1 MEISQ
6 LPGLGPKRAEALR
19 KAGLNS
25 VADLLYNIPRT
36 YLDQTKVTPIGN
48 CHVGDKVVL
57 IGTIQRSGIVRGRKS
72 RFVATLTDGSGEM
85 QLLFFQGANYWAKKI
100 QNGTRW
106 LVAGTVGE
114 YRGLQMSHPD
124 MQPFDEDEEFSGSIQ
139 PVYPISESCR
149 EARMEQKFFRKLY
162 KTIFNFPG
170 LTLPGLCPRV
180 LTDYLKF
187 RPVMENLRTL
197 HMPKEFPAIYKAKR
211 ELKVLELLPFCLRMV
226 KRRENQ
232 KMRGHERCI
241 DLGSV
246 MAAKSQLPF
255 SLTHGQEEALDTII
269 AGLNGKKQF
278 HALLQGDVGCGKT
291 VVAMLAMMAVC
302 GGGRLVAGSDMRVV
316 GNGAAARVLNGAE
329 GQALNSALNSAEP
342 APSASG
348 TATAVAGNG
357 MREQCALM
365 VPTDILARQ
374 HFKSLKPFFDAAGL
388 NVRLLV
394 GATPAAEKKVIL
406 GEIQMGL
413 ADVVIGT
420 HALFSKDVIFARLGL
435 VVIDEQHR
443 FGVGQREALLAKG
456 NYPDMLVMSA
466 TPIPRSLAMTLYG
479 DLKVISI
486 KEKPAGRKPIKTRLV
501 NAAKR
506 EDMKK
511 FICKEALG
519 GNLCYWIAS
528 RVGSD
533 EEGNARSVDEIVEE
547 LQSFIAG
554 PGRAINGSI
563 NSSINGAG
571 HAGTNGAAAQ
581 AGVNGATQAGLNGA
595 TNQALNGAA
604 TQVLNGAGLK
614 VAGVHGQMDEK
625 QRDEIIAQFAAGKIH
640 ILVATTV
647 IEVGVNVPAA
657 NLMVIDQPD
666 RFGLAQLH
674 QLRGRVGRGNMEA
687 WCFLMI
693 PEGDAAETSMER
705 LSQFSQTEDGFEIA
719 ELDLM
724 NRGAGNLEGN
734 EQSGAWVF
742 RWFDWIADQELI
754 SQTLETAE
762 KILNDKVAFDENARE
777 QIQAWYGEKDFKN
790 EDGVH

>member
-6 LPGLGPKRAEALR
+6 LPGLGPKRVEALR
-19 KAGLNS
+19 KAGLCS
-25 VADLLYNIPRT
+25 IADLLYNIPRT
-36 YLDQTKVTPIGN
+36 YLDQTKVTQIGN
-48 CHVGDKVVL
+48 CHVGEKVVL
-57 IGTIQRSGIVRGRKS
+57 IGRISRSGIVRGRRS
-72 RFVATLTDGSGEM
+72 RFVATLSDGTGEI
-85 QLLFFQGANYWAKKI
+85 QLLFFNAASFWSRKI
-100 QNGTRW
+100 KNDTRW
-106 LVAGTVGE
+106 LVTGQVGE
-114 YRGLQMSHPD
+114 FRGLQITHPE
-124 MQPFDEDEEFSGSIQ
+124 MQPFDEDEEFSGAIQ
-139 PVYPISESCR
+139 PVYSISEACR
-149 EARMEQKFFRKLY
+149 DARMEQKFFRGLY
-162 KTIFNFPG
+162 KTIFYFPG
-170 LTLPGLCPRV
+170 LTLPGLCPRE
-180 LTDYLKF
+180 LTDYLHF
-187 RPVMENLRTL
+187 APVMQNLRTL
-197 HMPKEFPAIYKAKR
+197 HQPKEFPAIYRAKR

-232 KMRGHERCI
+232 KLRGHERQI
-241 DLGSV
+241 DLGTV
-246 MAAKSQLPF
+246 MAAKARLPF
-255 SLTHGQEEALDTII
+255 SLTRGQEEALDTIV

-302 GGGRLVAGSDMRVV
+302 GANGDDVA
-316 GNGAAARVLNGAE
+316 E
-329 GQALNSALNSAEP
+329 
-342 APSASG
+342 
-348 TATAVAGNG
+348 TG

-374 HFKSLKPFFDAAGL
+374 HYKSLKPFFDAAGL

-406 GEIQMGL
+406 GELQMGL

-420 HALFSKDVIFARLGL
+420 HALFSKDVIFSRLGF
-435 VVIDEQHR
+435 VIIDEQHR

-456 NYPDMLVMSA
+456 DYPDMLVMSA

-479 DLKVISI
+479 DLKVVSI

-511 FICKEALG
+511 FICNEAAH

-528 RVGSD
+528 RVGTD
-533 EEGNARSVDEIVEE
+533 EEGGARSVDEIVEE
-547 LQSFIAG
+547 LRAYVAG
-554 PGRAINGSI
+554 PGRA
-563 NSSINGAG
+563 
-571 HAGTNGAAAQ
+571 
-581 AGVNGATQAGLNGA
+581 VLNGA
-595 TNQALNGAA
+595 T
-604 TQVLNGAGLK
+604 LK
-614 VAGVHGQMDEK
+614 VAGVHGQMDEAE
-625 QRDEIIAQFAAGKIH
+625 RDAIIAQFAAGKIH

-674 QLRGRVGRGNMEA
+674 QLRGRVGRGDAQA

-693 PEGDAAETSMER
+693 PEGDAAESSMER

-719 ELDLM
+719 ELDLQ

-762 KILNDKVAFDENARE
+762 HILKDKDVFDDAARAK
-777 QIQAWYGEKDFKN
+777 IQAWYGEKEFVN

>member
-1 MEISQ
+1 MPFE
-6 LPGLGPKRAEALR
+6 
-19 KAGLNS
+19 
-25 VADLLYNIPRT
+25 
-36 YLDQTKVTPIGN
+36 
-48 CHVGDKVVL
+48 
-57 IGTIQRSGIVRGRKS
+57 
-72 RFVATLTDGSGEM
+72 LT
-85 QLLFFQGANYWAKKI
+85 
-100 QNGTRW
+100 R
-106 LVAGTVGE
+106 
-114 YRGLQMSHPD
+114 
-124 MQPFDEDEEFSGSIQ
+124 
-139 PVYPISESCR
+139 
-149 EARMEQKFFRKLY
+149 
-162 KTIFNFPG
+162 
-170 LTLPGLCPRV
+170 
-180 LTDYLKF
+180 
-187 RPVMENLRTL
+187 
-197 HMPKEFPAIYKAKR
+197 
-211 ELKVLELLPFCLRMV
+211 
-226 KRRENQ
+226 
-232 KMRGHERCI
+232 
-241 DLGSV
+241 
-246 MAAKSQLPF
+246 
-255 SLTHGQEEALDTII
+255 GQEAALDTIV

-302 GGGRLVAGSDMRVV
+302 GGSGDVVA
-316 GNGAAARVLNGAE
+316 E
-329 GQALNSALNSAEP
+329 
-342 APSASG
+342 
-348 TATAVAGNG
+348 TG

-374 HFKSLKPFFDAAGL
+374 HYKSLKPFFDAAGL

-394 GATPAAEKKVIL
+394 GATPAAERKVIL
-406 GEIQMGL
+406 GELQMGL

-420 HALFSKDVIFARLGL
+420 HALFSKDVFFSRLGF

-456 NYPDMLVMSA
+456 DYPDMLVMSA

-479 DLKVISI
+479 DLKVVSI

-511 FICKEALG
+511 FICKEAAS

-533 EEGNARSVDEIVEE
+533 DESGARSVDEIVEE
-547 LQSFIAG
+547 LRAYIAG
-554 PGRAINGSI
+554 PGRAILSEAT
-563 NSSINGAG
+563 SGASR
-571 HAGTNGAAAQ
+571 ALNDAISGAA
-581 AGVNGATQAGLNGA
+581 G
-595 TNQALNGAA
+595 ALNGAA
-604 TQVLNGAGLK
+604 LK
-614 VAGVHGQMDEK
+614 VAGVHGQMDEAE
-625 QRDEIIAQFAAGKIH
+625 RDGIIAQFAAGKIQ

-674 QLRGRVGRGNMEA
+674 QLRGRVGRGNTQA

-693 PEGDAAETSMER
+693 PEGDAADTSMER

-719 ELDLM
+719 ELDLQ

-762 KILNDKVAFDENARE
+762 HILKDRDAFDDTARE
-777 QIQAWYGEKDFKN
+777 KIQAWYGEKEFAN

>member
-6 LPGLGPKRAEALR
+6 LPGLGPKRVEALR

-25 VADLLYNIPRT
+25 IADLLYNIPRT

-48 CHVGDKVVL
+48 CRVGEKVVL
-57 IGTIQRSGIVRGRKS
+57 IGRISRSGIVRGRKS
-72 RFVATLTDGSGEM
+72 RFVATLSDSTGEI
-85 QLLFFQGANYWAKKI
+85 QLLFFHAASFWARRIK
-100 QNGTRW
+100 NDTRW
-106 LVAGTVGE
+106 LVTGQVGE
-114 YRGLQMSHPD
+114 FRGLQMTHPE
-124 MQPFDEDEEFSGSIQ
+124 MQQLDDDEEFNGCIQ
-139 PVYPISESCR
+139 PVYSISEACR
-149 EARMEQKFFRKLY
+149 DARMEQKFFRGLY

-170 LTLPGLCPRV
+170 LTLPGLCPRE
-180 LTDYLKF
+180 LTDYLHF
-187 RPVMENLRTL
+187 APVMQNLRTL
-197 HMPKEFPAIYKAKR
+197 HQPQGFPSIYRAKR

-232 KMRGHERCI
+232 KLRGHERQI
-241 DLGSV
+241 DLGTV
-246 MAAKSQLPF
+246 MATKAKLPF
-255 SLTHGQEEALDTII
+255 SLTRGQDDALDTIV

-302 GGGRLVAGSDMRVV
+302 GAGGD
-316 GNGAAARVLNGAE
+316 
-329 GQALNSALNSAEP
+329 
-342 APSASG
+342 
-348 TATAVAGNG
+348 AVAETG

-374 HFKSLKPFFDAAGL
+374 HYKSLKPFFDAAGL

-394 GATPAAEKKVIL
+394 GATPAAERKVIL
-406 GEIQMGL
+406 GELQMGL

-420 HALFSKDVIFARLGL
+420 HALFSKDVIFSRLGF

-456 NYPDMLVMSA
+456 DYPDMLVMSA

-479 DLKVISI
+479 DLKVVSI

-511 FICKEALG
+511 FICKEAAS

-533 EEGNARSVDEIVEE
+533 DEGGARSVDEIVDE
-547 LQSFIAG
+547 LRAYIAG
-554 PGRAINGSI
+554 PGRA
-563 NSSINGAG
+563 
-571 HAGTNGAAAQ
+571 
-581 AGVNGATQAGLNGA
+581 
-595 TNQALNGAA
+595 
-604 TQVLNGAGLK
+604 VLNGSTLK
-614 VAGVHGQMDEK
+614 VAGVHGQMDEAE
-625 QRDEIIAQFAAGKIH
+625 RDGIIAQFAAGKIQ

-674 QLRGRVGRGNMEA
+674 QLRGRVGRGDAQA

-693 PEGDAAETSMER
+693 PEGDAADTSMER

-762 KILNDKVAFDENARE
+762 HILKDRDAFDDTARE
-777 QIQAWYGEKDFKN
+777 KIQAWYGEKEFAN

>member
-6 LPGLGPKRAEALR
+6 LPGLGPKRVEALR

-25 VADLLYNIPRT
+25 IADLLYNIPRT

-48 CHVGDKVVL
+48 CRVGEKVVL
-57 IGTIQRSGIVRGRKS
+57 IGKISRSGIVRGRKS
-72 RFVATLTDGSGEM
+72 RFVATLSDGTGEI
-85 QLLFFQGANYWAKKI
+85 QLLFFHAATFWARRIK
-100 QNGTRW
+100 NDTRW
-106 LVAGTVGE
+106 LVTGQIGE
-114 YRGLQMSHPD
+114 FRGLQLTHPE
-124 MQPFDEDEEFSGSIQ
+124 MQQLDDDEEFNGCIQ
-139 PVYPISESCR
+139 PVYSISEACR
-149 EARMEQKFFRKLY
+149 DARMEQKFFRGLY

-170 LTLPGLCPRV
+170 LTLSGLCPRE
-180 LTDYLKF
+180 LTDYLHF
-187 RPVMENLRTL
+187 APVMQNLRAL
-197 HMPKEFPAIYKAKR
+197 HQPKDFPSIYRAKR

-232 KMRGHERCI
+232 KLRGHERQI
-241 DLGSV
+241 DLGTV
-246 MAAKSQLPF
+246 MATKAKLPF
-255 SLTHGQEEALDTII
+255 SLTRGQDDALDTIV

-302 GGGRLVAGSDMRVV
+302 GAGGD
-316 GNGAAARVLNGAE
+316 
-329 GQALNSALNSAEP
+329 
-342 APSASG
+342 
-348 TATAVAGNG
+348 AVAETG

-374 HFKSLKPFFDAAGL
+374 HYKSLKPFFDAAGL

-394 GATPAAEKKVIL
+394 GATPAAERKVIL
-406 GEIQMGL
+406 GELQMGL

-420 HALFSKDVIFARLGL
+420 HALFSKDVIFSRLGF

-456 NYPDMLVMSA
+456 DYPDMLVMSA

-479 DLKVISI
+479 DLKVVSI

-501 NAAKR
+501 NASKR

-511 FICKEALG
+511 FICKEAAS

-533 EEGNARSVDEIVEE
+533 DEGGARSVDEIVEE
-547 LQSFIAG
+547 LRAYIAG
-554 PGRAINGSI
+554 PGRAILSEATSGASRALNDAI
-563 NSSINGAG
+563 SS
-571 HAGTNGAAAQ
+571 
-581 AGVNGATQAGLNGA
+581 ATG
-595 TNQALNGAA
+595 ALNGAA
-604 TQVLNGAGLK
+604 LK
-614 VAGVHGQMDEK
+614 VAGVHGQMDEAE
-625 QRDEIIAQFAAGKIH
+625 RDGIIAQFAAGKIQ

-674 QLRGRVGRGNMEA
+674 QLRGRVGRGDAQA

-693 PEGDAAETSMER
+693 PEGDAADTSMER

-762 KILNDKVAFDENARE
+762 HILKDRDAFDDTARE
-777 QIQAWYGEKDFKN
+777 KIQAWYGEKEFAN

>member
-6 LPGLGPKRAEALR
+6 LPGLGPKRVEALR

-25 VADLLYNIPRT
+25 IADLLYNIPRT

-48 CHVGDKVVL
+48 CRVGEKVVL
-57 IGTIQRSGIVRGRKS
+57 IGTISRSGTVRGRTS
-72 RFVATLTDGSGEM
+72 RFVATLTDGTGEI
-85 QLLFFQGANYWAKKI
+85 QLLFFRGTSFWARKI
-100 QNGTRW
+100 KNGTRW
-106 LVAGTVGE
+106 LVTGQVGE
-114 YRGLQMSHPD
+114 YRGLQITHPD
-124 MQPFDEDEEFSGSIQ
+124 MQAFDEDEEFSGCIQ
-139 PVYPISESCR
+139 PIYPISEACR
-149 EARMEQKFFRKLY
+149 EARMEQKFFRGLY

-170 LTLPGLCPRV
+170 LTLPGLCPRE

-187 RPVMENLRTL
+187 APVMHNLRTL
-197 HMPKEFPAIYKAKR
+197 HQPKEFPAIYKAKR

-232 KMRGHERCI
+232 KLRGHERQI
-241 DLGSV
+241 DLGTV
-246 MAAKSQLPF
+246 MAAKARLPF
-255 SLTHGQEEALDTII
+255 SLTRGQEEALDTII

-302 GGGRLVAGSDMRVV
+302 GAG
-316 GNGAAARVLNGAE
+316 LNGA
-329 GQALNSALNSAEP
+329 GA
-342 APSASG
+342 
-348 TATAVAGNG
+348 G

-374 HFKSLKPFFDAAGL
+374 HYKSLKPFFDAAGL

-394 GATPAAEKKVIL
+394 GATPAAERKVIL
-406 GEIQMGL
+406 GELQMGL

-420 HALFSKDVIFARLGL
+420 HALFSKDVFFSRLGF
-435 VVIDEQHR
+435 VIIDEQHR

-456 NYPDMLVMSA
+456 DYPDMLVMSA

-479 DLKVISI
+479 DLKVVSI

-511 FICKEALG
+511 FICNEAAG

-533 EEGNARSVDEIVEE
+533 DEGGARSVDEIVEE
-547 LQSFIAG
+547 LRAYIAG
-554 PGRAINGSI
+554 PGRAI
-563 NSSINGAG
+563 
-571 HAGTNGAAAQ
+571 
-581 AGVNGATQAGLNGA
+581 LNG
-595 TNQALNGAA
+595 TLNGALNGAA
-604 TQVLNGAGLK
+604 LQ
-614 VAGVHGQMDEK
+614 VAGVHGQMDEDE
-625 QRDEIIAQFAAGKIH
+625 RDAIIAKFAKGEIQ

-674 QLRGRVGRGNMEA
+674 QLRGRVGRGDAQA

-693 PEGDAAETSMER
+693 PEGDAAESSMER

-719 ELDLM
+719 ELDLT

-754 SQTLETAE
+754 SRTIETAE
-762 KILNDKVAFDENARE
+762 HILHDKDAFSDTARE
-777 QIQAWYGEKDFKN
+777 KIQAWYSEKEFAN

>member
-6 LPGLGPKRAEALR
+6 LPGLGPKRVEALR
-19 KAGLNS
+19 KAGLCS
-25 VADLLYNIPRT
+25 IADLLYNIPRT
-36 YLDQTKVTPIGN
+36 YLDQTKVTQIGN
-48 CHVGDKVVL
+48 CHVGEKVVL
-57 IGTIQRSGIVRGRKS
+57 IGRISRSGIVRGRRS
-72 RFVATLTDGSGEM
+72 RFVATLSDGTGEI
-85 QLLFFQGANYWAKKI
+85 QLLFFNAASFWSRKI
-100 QNGTRW
+100 KNDTRW
-106 LVAGTVGE
+106 LVTGQVGE
-114 YRGLQMSHPD
+114 FRGLQITHPE
-124 MQPFDEDEEFSGSIQ
+124 MQPFDEDEEFSGAIQ
-139 PVYPISESCR
+139 PVYSISEACR
-149 EARMEQKFFRKLY
+149 DARMEQKFFRGLY

-170 LTLPGLCPRV
+170 LTLPGLCPRE
-180 LTDYLKF
+180 LTDYLHF
-187 RPVMENLRTL
+187 APVMQNLRTL
-197 HMPKEFPAIYKAKR
+197 HQPKEFPAIYRAKR

-232 KMRGHERCI
+232 KLRGHERLI
-241 DLGSV
+241 DLGTV
-246 MAAKSQLPF
+246 MAAKARLPF
-255 SLTHGQEEALDTII
+255 SLTRGQEEALDTIV

-302 GGGRLVAGSDMRVV
+302 GANGDDVA
-316 GNGAAARVLNGAE
+316 E
-329 GQALNSALNSAEP
+329 
-342 APSASG
+342 
-348 TATAVAGNG
+348 TG

-374 HFKSLKPFFDAAGL
+374 HYKSLKPFFDAAGL

-406 GEIQMGL
+406 GELQMGL

-420 HALFSKDVIFARLGL
+420 HALFSKDVFFSRLGF
-435 VVIDEQHR
+435 VIIDEQHR

-456 NYPDMLVMSA
+456 DYPDMLVMSA

-479 DLKVISI
+479 DLKVVSI

-511 FICKEALG
+511 FICGEAAG

-528 RVGSD
+528 RVGTD
-533 EEGNARSVDEIVEE
+533 EEGGARSVDEIVEE
-547 LQSFIAG
+547 LRAYVAG
-554 PGRAINGSI
+554 PGRA
-563 NSSINGAG
+563 
-571 HAGTNGAAAQ
+571 
-581 AGVNGATQAGLNGA
+581 VLNG
-595 TNQALNGAA
+595 TLNGALNGAA
-604 TQVLNGAGLK
+604 LK
-614 VAGVHGQMDEK
+614 VAGVHGQMDEAE
-625 QRDEIIAQFAAGKIH
+625 RDEIIAQFAAGKIH

-674 QLRGRVGRGNMEA
+674 QLRGRVGRGDAQA

-693 PEGDAAETSMER
+693 PEGDAAESSMER

-719 ELDLM
+719 ELDLQ

-762 KILNDKVAFDENARE
+762 HILKDRDVFDDAARAK
-777 QIQAWYGEKDFKN
+777 IQAWYGEKEFVN

>member
-6 LPGLGPKRAEALR
+6 LPGLGPKRVEALR

-25 VADLLYNIPRT
+25 IADLLYNIPRT

-48 CHVGDKVVL
+48 CRVGEKVVL
-57 IGTIQRSGIVRGRKS
+57 IGRISRSGIVRGRKS
-72 RFVATLTDGSGEM
+72 RFVATLSDGTGEI
-85 QLLFFQGANYWAKKI
+85 QLLFFHAASFWARRIK
-100 QNGTRW
+100 NDTRW
-106 LVAGTVGE
+106 LVTGQVGE
-114 YRGLQMSHPD
+114 FRGLQMTHPE
-124 MQPFDEDEEFSGSIQ
+124 MQQLDDDEEFNGCIQ
-139 PVYPISESCR
+139 PVYSISEACR
-149 EARMEQKFFRKLY
+149 DARMEQKFFRGLY

-170 LTLPGLCPRV
+170 LTLSGLCPRE
-180 LTDYLKF
+180 LTDYLHF
-187 RPVMENLRTL
+187 APVMQNLRAL
-197 HMPKEFPAIYKAKR
+197 HQPKDFPSIYRAKR

-232 KMRGHERCI
+232 KLRGHERQI
-241 DLGSV
+241 DLGTV
-246 MAAKSQLPF
+246 MTAKARLPF
-255 SLTHGQEEALDTII
+255 ELTRGQDDALDTIV

-302 GGGRLVAGSDMRVV
+302 GAGGD
-316 GNGAAARVLNGAE
+316 
-329 GQALNSALNSAEP
+329 
-342 APSASG
+342 
-348 TATAVAGNG
+348 AVAETG

-374 HFKSLKPFFDAAGL
+374 HYKSLKPFFDAAGL

-394 GATPAAEKKVIL
+394 GATPAAERKVIL
-406 GEIQMGL
+406 GELQMGL

-420 HALFSKDVIFARLGL
+420 HALFSKDVIFSRLGF

-456 NYPDMLVMSA
+456 DYPDMLVMSA

-479 DLKVISI
+479 DLKVVSI

-501 NAAKR
+501 NASKR

-511 FICKEALG
+511 FICKEAAS

-533 EEGNARSVDEIVEE
+533 DEGGARSVDEIVDE
-547 LQSFIAG
+547 LRAYIAG
-554 PGRAINGSI
+554 PGRA
-563 NSSINGAG
+563 
-571 HAGTNGAAAQ
+571 
-581 AGVNGATQAGLNGA
+581 
-595 TNQALNGAA
+595 
-604 TQVLNGAGLK
+604 VLNGSTLK
-614 VAGVHGQMDEK
+614 VAGVHGQMDEAE
-625 QRDEIIAQFAAGKIH
+625 RDGIIAQFAAGKIQ

-674 QLRGRVGRGNMEA
+674 QLRGRVGRGDAQA

-693 PEGDAAETSMER
+693 PEGDAADTSMER

-762 KILNDKVAFDENARE
+762 HILKDRDAFDDTARE
-777 QIQAWYGEKDFKN
+777 KIQAWYGEKEFAN

>member
-6 LPGLGPKRAEALR
+6 LPGLGPKRVEALR

-25 VADLLYNIPRT
+25 IADLLYNIPRT

-48 CHVGDKVVL
+48 CRVGEKVVL
-57 IGTIQRSGIVRGRKS
+57 IGRISRSGIVRGRKS
-72 RFVATLTDGSGEM
+72 RFVATLSDGTGEI
-85 QLLFFQGANYWAKKI
+85 QLLFFHAASFWARRIK
-100 QNGTRW
+100 NDTRW
-106 LVAGTVGE
+106 LVTGQVGE
-114 YRGLQMSHPD
+114 FRGLQMTHPE
-124 MQPFDEDEEFSGSIQ
+124 MQQLDDDEEFNGCIQ
-139 PVYPISESCR
+139 PVYSISEACR
-149 EARMEQKFFRKLY
+149 DARMEQKFFRGLY

-170 LTLPGLCPRV
+170 LTLSGLCPRE
-180 LTDYLKF
+180 LTDYLHF
-187 RPVMENLRTL
+187 APVMQNLRAL
-197 HMPKEFPAIYKAKR
+197 HQPKDFPSIYRAER

-232 KMRGHERCI
+232 KLRGHERQI
-241 DLGSV
+241 DLGTV
-246 MAAKSQLPF
+246 MATKAKLPF
-255 SLTHGQEEALDTII
+255 SLTRGQDDALDTIV

-302 GGGRLVAGSDMRVV
+302 GAGGD
-316 GNGAAARVLNGAE
+316 
-329 GQALNSALNSAEP
+329 
-342 APSASG
+342 
-348 TATAVAGNG
+348 AVAETG

-374 HFKSLKPFFDAAGL
+374 HYKSLKPFFDAAGL

-394 GATPAAEKKVIL
+394 GATPAAERKVIL
-406 GEIQMGL
+406 GELQMGL

-420 HALFSKDVIFARLGL
+420 HALFSKDVIFSRLGF

-456 NYPDMLVMSA
+456 DYPDMLVMSA

-479 DLKVISI
+479 DLKVVSI

-501 NAAKR
+501 NASKR

-511 FICKEALG
+511 FICKEAAS

-533 EEGNARSVDEIVEE
+533 DEGGARSVDEIVDE
-547 LQSFIAG
+547 LRAYIAG
-554 PGRAINGSI
+554 PGR
-563 NSSINGAG
+563 
-571 HAGTNGAAAQ
+571 T
-581 AGVNGATQAGLNGA
+581 
-595 TNQALNGAA
+595 
-604 TQVLNGAGLK
+604 VLNGSTLK
-614 VAGVHGQMDEK
+614 VAGVHGQMDEAE
-625 QRDEIIAQFAAGKIH
+625 RDGIIAQFAAGKIQ

-674 QLRGRVGRGNMEA
+674 QLRGRVGRGDAQA

-693 PEGDAAETSMER
+693 PEGDAADTSMER

-762 KILNDKVAFDENARE
+762 HILKDRDAFDDTARE
-777 QIQAWYGEKDFKN
+777 KIQAWYGEKEFAN